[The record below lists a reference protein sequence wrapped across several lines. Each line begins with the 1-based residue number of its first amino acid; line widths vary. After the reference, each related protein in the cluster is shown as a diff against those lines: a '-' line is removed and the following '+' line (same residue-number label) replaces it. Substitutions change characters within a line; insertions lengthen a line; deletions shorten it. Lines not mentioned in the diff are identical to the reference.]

1 MFRLNTLRYLFVL
14 IFQSANAENMRNVTK
29 MDSANA
35 RKATSRNKGNA
46 YRLKVCVSLITV
58 ELLRTA
64 TFLQGPHF
72 WGTVHNWHL
81 FPPLYNG
88 HFFTA
93 ATLISSIPK
102 VVKESFNC
110 NCNITSEN
118 TVRLLYSLFC
128 FLKRLH
134 FTSFSH
140 PSHKNHQGSF
150 HLSPSLA
157 NINFF
162 PSAFQDQEWRLLHQA
177 FRSRD
182 PSDKCPARRSGL
194 NCMNLAFATTFI
206 FDVLW
211 TRLKFFSLVS
221 WPFFD
226 FPDLYNTH
234 VHSLIKCI
242 DSVWTCCYFR
252 KGKVRCNP
260 FLKTALDFLF
270 LFYPKKGKLC
280 RL

>member
-1 MFRLNTLRYLFVL
+1 
-14 IFQSANAENMRNVTK
+14 MRDVTK
-29 MDSANA
+29 MESANA
-35 RKATSRNKGNA
+35 RKATSRNKRNVYG
-46 YRLKVCVSLITV
+46 LKVCVSLITV
-58 ELLRTA
+58 ELLQTATSLRTA
-64 TFLQGPHF
+64 TFFADGTTATPLQQS
-72 WGTVHNWHL
+72 L
-81 FPPLYNG
+81 
-88 HFFTA
+88 
-93 ATLISSIPK
+93 SSIPK
-102 VVKESFNC
+102 VAVEEGFNC

-118 TVRLLYSLFC
+118 TVRFLYSLFC
-128 FLKRLH
+128 SLKGLH

-150 HLSPSLA
+150 HLSPSLV
-157 NINFF
+157 NIHFF
-162 PSAFQDQEWRLLHQA
+162 PSAFQDQGWRLLHQV

-211 TRLKFFSLVS
+211 TPLKFFSLVS

-242 DSVWTCCYFR
+242 DSVWSCCYSE
-252 KGKVRCNP
+252 KVKC
-260 FLKTALDFLF
+260 AVILF
-270 LFYPKKGKLC
+270 WKL
-280 RL
+280 L